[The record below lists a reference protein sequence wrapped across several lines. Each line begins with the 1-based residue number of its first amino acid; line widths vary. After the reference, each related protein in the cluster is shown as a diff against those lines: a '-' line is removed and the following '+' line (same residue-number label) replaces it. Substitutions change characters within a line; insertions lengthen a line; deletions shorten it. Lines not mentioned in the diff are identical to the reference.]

1 MSGSEITCVFNQT
14 FLFCAVSAESVKMD
28 SVMGTKIIVLLL
40 LAIIKVSEMTAAWS
54 VGGWRQSYGRGK
66 PMKLSGVKIGLIN

>member
-1 MSGSEITCVFNQT
+1 
-14 FLFCAVSAESVKMD
+14 MD

-54 VGGWRQSYGRGK
+54 VGWRQSYGRGK